1 MRRLVFAAA
10 VVALLR
16 FHAGLAQEANALQ
29 LETITEIARCMAQ
42 GLPED
47 WASAHMIVD
56 LEHPGDSTGK
66 VRYLVMRKDAEDKP
80 EFFTPCDTDGPPKA
94 LIALREH
101 EPVERR
107 GWTSARLV
115 VERDGSFR
123 LHYDFPPK

>member
-16 FHAGLAQEANALQ
+16 FHAGLAQEANAPQ

-66 VRYLVMRKDAEDKP
+66 VRYLVFRKDAADKP
-80 EFFTPCDTDGPPKA
+80 ESFAPCDTDAPPTA
-94 LIALREH
+94 LIGLRKL
-101 EPVERR
+101 EPAERQ
-107 GWTSARLV
+107 GWTTARLV
-115 VERDGSFR
+115 LERDGSFR
-123 LHYDFPPK
+123 LNYDFPPK